1 MHRTRKLVLVGIM
14 GATTTISVF
23 MGQETLTPSQNAAE
37 FSLTIEKGNPSGNYA
52 AGTVVT
58 VGAEAPSSGAQFTGW
73 TGDTAILANPSQP
86 TTTATIPF
94 MAVSITATYTA
105 PATNSP
111 STSAPVAPATPAANS
126 VSTHQAR
133 WEG

>member
-1 MHRTRKLVLVGIM
+1 MHRTRKLVLVGIAV
-14 GATTTISVF
+14 ATTTISVF
-23 MGQETLTPSQNAAE
+23 MGQETSTPLNNAAK
-37 FSLTIEKGNPSGNYA
+37 FSLTIEKGAPSGNYA

-58 VGAEAPSSGAQFTGW
+58 VSAVAPSSRAQFTGW

-94 MAVSITATYTA
+94 MAVTITATFTE
-105 PATNSP
+105 PETNAP
-111 STSAPVAPATPAANS
+111 STSAPIAPSTPAAKS
-126 VSTHQAR
+126 GSKRQPS

>member
-1 MHRTRKLVLVGIM
+1 MNRASKLVLVGITV
-14 GATTTISVF
+14 ATTTISVF
-23 MGQETLTPSQNAAE
+23 MGQETLTPSNNAAK

-58 VGAEAPSSGAQFTGW
+58 VSAEAPSSGAQFTGW
-73 TGDTAILANPSQP
+73 TGDTAILANPSQS

-94 MAVSITATYTA
+94 MAVTITATFTE
-105 PATNSP
+105 PETNSP
-111 STSAPVAPATPAANS
+111 SASAPVAPATPDAKS
-126 VSTHQAR
+126 VSKLPPR

>member
-58 VGAEAPSSGAQFTGW
+58 ASAEAPSSGA
-73 TGDTAILANPSQP
+73 
-86 TTTATIPF
+86 
-94 MAVSITATYTA
+94 
-105 PATNSP
+105 
-111 STSAPVAPATPAANS
+111 
-126 VSTHQAR
+126 
-133 WEG
+133 